1 MMVTCC
7 FKIAKE
13 VNILQCFQGTVV
25 TFRLLHIELEYKKYL
40 NRFASV
46 LLVILFVSA
55 IPLIYTI
62 AQIDTTTFRFD
73 PNAKRFHFE
82 INCNEFKEKTSSSG
96 AKIITS
102 AVNTNNDLQNNKNS
116 FNIAQSYYITDGDNG
131 LDYYRNNCI
140 AFPAANTT
148 NSIRTSNVGLTG
160 GGEFIVQY
168 NEEHYEPT
176 IASLY
181 PSGITDQSILLDREK
196 NKVED
201 FKGNDFIR
209 EDENSFLLTVPQ
221 IQGIFTIVVFEG
233 ITDESEAVHIMRNVE
248 IRIE

>member
-1 MMVTCC
+1 
-7 FKIAKE
+7 
-13 VNILQCFQGTVV
+13 
-25 TFRLLHIELEYKKYL
+25 LLHIELEYKKYL
-40 NRFASV
+40 NSFASV
-46 LLVILFVSA
+46 LLVMLFVSA

-116 FNIAQSYYITDGDNG
+116 FNIAQSYYITEGDNG

-148 NSIRTSNVGLTG
+148 NSIRTSNIGLIG
-160 GGEFIVQY
+160 G
-168 NEEHYEPT
+168 
-176 IASLY
+176 S
-181 PSGITDQSILLDREK
+181 K

-201 FKGNDFIR
+201 FKGDDFIR
-209 EDENSFLLTVPQ
+209 EDENSFLLAIPQ

>member
-1 MMVTCC
+1 VISST
-7 FKIAKE
+7 
-13 VNILQCFQGTVV
+13 L
-25 TFRLLHIELEYKKYL
+25 FRGSVHNKGYL
-40 NRFASV
+40 NRFAYFSIV
-46 LLVILFVSA
+46 LLFVFA
-55 IPLIYTI
+55 APLIYTV
-62 AQIDTTTFRFD
+62 AQIDPTIFEFD
-73 PNAKRFHFE
+73 ANAKRFHFE

-116 FNIAQSYYITDGDNG
+116 FNIAQSYYITEGDNG

-148 NSIRTSNVGLTG
+148 NSIRTSNIGLTG
-160 GGEFIVQY
+160 GSEFIVQY

-176 IASLY
+176 TASLY
-181 PSGITDQSILLDREK
+181 PSDITDQSILLDREK

-201 FKGNDFIR
+201 FKGEDFIR
-209 EDENSFLLTVPQ
+209 EDENSFLLNIPQ

-233 ITDESEAVHIMRNVE
+233 ITDESEAVHIMRNVK
-248 IRIE
+248 IVN